1 MVKSISSAKG
11 NATLPKHSSP
21 PQNKYKKIGSPK
33 KDNNGEKVKEIHK
46 IFPLSEADGT
56 PYDWAFLGFFDVKE
70 WIKSMCNFEGRTTL
84 LGNEKFKPFTNLTI
98 RWILH
103 SNVADK
109 LWVIKIDATM
119 TETERSFPMG
129 LHKTFANKIARAV
142 LSKNLQWESGS
153 LDIET
158 IILTEEQEEELDMHF
173 LSSGT
178 PAAIKSQESFL
189 EQIAE
194 TDKDLES
201 QL

>member
-1 MVKSISSAKG
+1 MSSAKG

-21 PQNKYKKIGSPK
+21 PQNKYKQIGSPK

-46 IFPLSEADGT
+46 IYPLSEADGT
-56 PYDWAFLGFFDVKE
+56 PYVWAFLGFFDVKE
-70 WIKSMCNFEGRTTL
+70 WIKSMCNHEVRTTL
-84 LGNEKFKPFTNLTI
+84 LGNEKLKLFTNLTI

-103 SNVADK
+103 SSVADK

-119 TETERSFPMG
+119 TKTEGSFPMG
-129 LHKTFANKIARAV
+129 LHVPFANKISRAV
-142 LSKNLQWESGS
+142 LSADLQWEAGS
-153 LDIET
+153 LDIGP
-158 IILTEEQEEELDMHF
+158 IILTEEQEEELNMHF
-173 LSSGT
+173 LSSAT
-178 PAAIKSQESFL
+178 PTAIRSHELFL